1 MLMLNTSRLEG
12 EMVFVIRTKR
22 GRAVTARRT
31 RGVARTAAKLTTS
44 VETGER
50 EATAALNPSIF
61 NSGYSGSSEL

>member
-22 GRAVTARRT
+22 GRAAMAR
-31 RGVARTAAKLTTS
+31 GALGAARTAAKLAAS

-50 EATAALNPSIF
+50 EATAALNPSIVTRDF
-61 NSGYSGSSEL
+61 SGSFEL